1 MCSCLC
7 FGLCEACSCLL
18 CPIFQLWCVGL
29 DFSSPVSASN
39 VQSARSGASVW
50 TFQVLF
56 LPATSNLTALSRRFG
71 LLKSCFYPQR
81 PIFQLRRVILD
92 LSSLIPASNVH
103 SARSDSTVWTFQ
115 VHFLPETSN
124 PPQSPINSP
133 QLISVT
139 NTGARKVI

>member
-1 MCSCLC
+1 MISYNNW
-7 FGLCEACSCLL
+7 G
-18 CPIFQLWCVGL
+18 CVAVFVL
-29 DFSSPVSASN
+29 DFVRHVLACY
-39 VQSARSGASVW
+39 VQSPGTGASVW

-56 LPATSNLTALSRRFG
+56 LPATSNLTTLARRFG

-92 LSSLIPASNVH
+92 LSSPIPARNVQ

-124 PPQSPINSP
+124 PSATSKQSTTTYIRN
-133 QLISVT
+133 
-139 NTGARKVI
+139 

>member
-1 MCSCLC
+1 MSCC
-7 FGLCEACSCLL
+7 GD
-18 CPIFQLWCVGL
+18 L
-29 DFSSPVSASN
+29 DFVSAVSASN
-39 VQSARSGASVW
+39 VHSARSSLLVW

-71 LLKSCFYPQR
+71 LLKSCFYLQR

-92 LSSLIPASNVH
+92 LSSPIPARNVQ